1 MEPWARSCIPEN
13 FKETEALI
21 WANWAL
27 VSLLSLTGT
36 WGCGPHAGVNH
47 LNSLGKCQ
55 PHTKHCTAQSWVQRE
70 LCGNWISTPVQHKL
84 FVSETKLLFRKISM
98 PALFTSS
105 LILEKLKSGTHLP
118 VYLQPHFPV
127 KWPFTLLPELHFAP
141 PKRKPECLCHSSAL
155 KTSRVLKCLYDSLA
169 LYSKDSTFHSG
180 HISQPKLPI
189 LPSFLLRNT
198 SHSSPRETETCMSP
212 FLCTT
217 SCLPR
222 IPFLPLLANS
232 S

>member
-1 MEPWARSCIPEN
+1 MEPWAILCSPEN

-27 VSLLSLTGT
+27 VSLLSLTG
-36 WGCGPHAGVNH
+36 GPHAGVNH
-47 LNSLGKCQ
+47 LTNLRKCQ
-55 PHTKHCTAQSWVQRE
+55 PHTKHCTTQSWVQCE
-70 LCGNWISTPVQHKL
+70 LWGNCISTPVQHKL
-84 FVSETKLLFRKISM
+84 FVSKTKLLFRKISH
-98 PALFTSS
+98 ACS
-105 LILEKLKSGTHLP
+105 LYFLSHPRETKIRYILP

-127 KWPFTLLPELHFAP
+127 KWPVTLLPELHFSP

-155 KTSRVLKCLYDSLA
+155 KTSRVLKCLFDSLA
-169 LYSKDSTFHSG
+169 LYNKDSTFHSG
-180 HISQPKLPI
+180 HISRPKPPV
-189 LPSFLLRNT
+189 LPSILLHNT
-198 SHSSPRETETCMSP
+198 SPSSPEETETCGSP

-222 IPFLPLLANS
+222 IPFLPSLANS